1 MYKIIKGKEGAMFSN
16 GTHLDENVTQEQL
29 AVIFE
34 WQKDGLVKY
43 VEKEKEPV
51 AGGK

>member
-1 MYKIIKGKEGAMFSN
+1 MYKIIKGKEGVMFSN

-34 WQKDGLVKY
+34 WQKDGLIKY
-43 VEKEKEPV
+43 VEMEKAPVV
-51 AGGK
+51 AGK